1 MCVSHRIAH
10 HLKGGPHVGIGMRL
24 DRLFNRGENA
34 VIVAVDHGEF
44 DGPIKGMVNLPEV
57 VKKINPAVDGIL
69 LSPGML
75 RHCRHAFDY
84 RGAPLAVVRLNWSTV
99 YCFQWKYRE
108 ARTVQ
113 AVSAREAV
121 ALGADL
127 VLVSLTL
134 QTGSEET
141 DSKNIEVFCRLCNE
155 AHSLGVPVVGE
166 FFPPA
171 VDELSPEEL
180 HERVR
185 VSCRIVAELGADL
198 VKTFYTVD
206 FKSVTRGCPI
216 PILGLGAEK
225 LPTQLD
231 ALKLAAR
238 EVRDGAR
245 GVVFG
250 RNAIQVPDPFKFQAA
265 LCEVVKHRMSPSA
278 AARKFGLKG

>member
-1 MCVSHRIAH
+1 MATF
-10 HLKGGPHVGIGMRL
+10 GIEMRL
-24 DRLFNRGENA
+24 ARLFNRGQNA

-44 DGPIKGMVNLPEV
+44 DGPIKGLVNLPEV
-57 VKKINPAVDGIL
+57 VKKINPCVDGVL

-75 RHCRHAFDY
+75 RHCRHIFNTRD
-84 RGAPLAVVRLNWSTV
+84 GPLAVVRLNWSTV

-113 AVSAREAV
+113 AVSAREAI
-121 ALGADL
+121 ALGADI

-134 QTGSEET
+134 QTGSEKT
-141 DSKNIEVFCRLCNE
+141 DSENIEVFCRLCNE
-155 AHSLGVPVVGE
+155 AHSLGIPVIGE

-171 VDELSPEEL
+171 VDELSPKDL

-185 VSCRIVAELGADL
+185 ISCRIVAELGADL
-198 VKTFYTVD
+198 IKTFYTMD
-206 FKSVTRGCPI
+206 FKSVAAGCPI

-231 ALKLAAR
+231 ALRLARR
-238 EVRDGAR
+238 EIRDGAK

-265 LCEVVKHRMSPSA
+265 LCEVVKNGASPA
-278 AARKFGLKG
+278 ATVKKYKLKD